1 MKHIGIVA
9 EYNPFHNGHAYQFEQ
24 IKKQFPDKQ
33 ILVIMSGNFVQR
45 GEPAIYEKT
54 LRATCALLAGAD
66 LVFELPVYYS
76 IASAEYFAAAAIRLL
91 AATGIVD
98 TVCFGAECD
107 NLSILDRIAD
117 ILCNE
122 PSKYQSALKYYLS
135 KGYNF
140 PKSRALAITDYFGTT
155 DYSAVL
161 DQPNNILAIEYLK
174 TIKRFQL
181 PLTPVVIKRKNSC
194 YHNHKLTEKFP
205 SATALRHN
213 LKKEYDKT
221 HSFTKQT
228 LLLPKEF
235 LINIPLCCHSFLS
248 ENVYAKPLFFSDFYP
263 VISYALWANQKNYD
277 NFFDI
282 SNELSNHLDNL
293 YSYNTNIEKLIE
305 AASCKNYT
313 KSRIKRTLFYI
324 LFNIKKNENA
334 YDKSTNSLSYLR
346 LLGFRSSA
354 SYVLHEMK
362 MLSSIPVINKTAHA
376 DRILTDSQ
384 YEAFEKELQIHAL
397 YKQIFE
403 EKYGIAM
410 PSEYRQSV
418 IITDL

>member
-9 EYNPFHNGHAYQFEQ
+9 EYNPFHNGHAYQLEQ

-76 IASAEYFAAAAIRLL
+76 AASAEYFAAAAVRLL

-98 TVCFGAECD
+98 TICFGAECD
-107 NLSILDRIAD
+107 DLSLLDRIAD
-117 ILCNE
+117 ILYNE
-122 PSKYQSALKYYLS
+122 PPKYQSALKYYLS

-140 PKSRALAITDYFGTT
+140 PKSRALAIADYFDNP

-174 TIKRFQL
+174 TIKHSHL
-181 PLTPVVIKRKNSC
+181 PLTPVVVKRQNSS
-194 YHNHKLTEKFP
+194 YHNSKLTEEFP
-205 SATALRHN
+205 SATALRQS
-213 LKKEYDKT
+213 LKKQYYET
-221 HSFTKQT
+221 HSLTEQAS
-228 LLLPKEF
+228 LLPHAF
-235 LINIPLCCHSFLS
+235 LMNMPLCCHSFLS
-248 ENVYAKPLFFSDFYP
+248 EHIYAKPLFFSDFYS
-263 VISYALWANQKNYD
+263 VIGYALWANKKNYD
-277 NFFDI
+277 VFFDI
-282 SNELSNHLDNL
+282 SKELSNHLDKL
-293 YSYNTNIEKLIE
+293 YTDNTNIEKLIK
-305 AASCKNYT
+305 AAACKNYT
-313 KSRIKRTLFYI
+313 QARIRRVLLYI
-324 LFNIKKNENA
+324 LLNIKKNETA
-334 YDKSTNSLSYLR
+334 YDKLTNNLSYLR

-354 SYVLHEMK
+354 SPVLHEMK
-362 MLSSIPVINKTAHA
+362 MLSSIPVINKVADA
-376 DRILTDSQ
+376 DRILTASQ
-384 YEAFEKELQIHAL
+384 CEAFEKELHIHAL

-403 EKYGIAM
+403 EKYDITM

-418 IITDL
+418 IITDF